1 MIRHPYSTSREKR
14 IDLWVGFAGWLVIN
28 SVALAAALQ
37 LGDGPGLILVLV
49 VLLADVGAPILFA
62 LTRGYVAV
70 GIALAFGAVVG
81 FLFAE
86 AVFAVI
92 GHFITAYSG
101 GLETT
106 YCPQTGLCLG
116 SPALVGAVIVGC
128 GLSRSGVLRPPG
140 DSSTDPIGRVR
151 TAGTMT
157 SG

>member
-1 MIRHPYSTSREKR
+1 VIRHSYSTSREKR
-14 IDLWVGFAGWLVIN
+14 IDLWVGFVGWLVIN

-37 LGDGPGLILVLV
+37 LGDGPGLILVLG

-92 GHFITAYSG
+92 GLFVTAYSG
-101 GLETT
+101 GLETN
-106 YCPQTGLCLG
+106 YCPNYETGLCIG
-116 SPALVGAVIVGC
+116 SPAVEGALIVGC
-128 GLSRSGVLRPPG
+128 AVFLVPAFFVLRG
-140 DSSTDPIGRVR
+140 IHQQIR
-151 TAGTMT
+151 
-157 SG
+157 